1 MKELNISLETPN
13 KLSTTSH
20 AKGDLEVNISCLAWI
35 EHLRDKTFGNGEPTT
50 RGNKARALP
59 CSLSTSV
66 HKMVKNVNNNSLKF
80 APSQ

>member
-35 EHLRDKTFGNGEPTT
+35 EHLRDVWQGRTNDPWE
-50 RGNKARALP
+50 
-59 CSLSTSV
+59 
-66 HKMVKNVNNNSLKF
+66 
-80 APSQ
+80 